1 MKATHEHEFEAQL
14 GLPEALPADEH
25 ILWQGS
31 PDWISLG
38 VEAFHLRTLA
48 IYFTLMFLLQL
59 SYISGQPGDLDIK
72 PLLITASLIAMT
84 MAALGTWAWMSA
96 KTSMYTIT
104 NKRVVMRVG
113 LVFSLTFN
121 LPLRKITAANELKKS
136 NGCSDVSLMLQKE
149 DRIAWLHLWPH
160 ARPWHVNQPE
170 PTLRCIKNGSVCA
183 DILKSAWLEVYRAEK
198 GMSMIEASHET
209 APLQSS
215 TPNNAYKP
223 EVNRR
228 DAFMNQAVQS

>member
-59 SYISGQPGDLDIK
+59 SYISGQPGELDIK

-104 NKRVVMRVG
+104 NKRVVMRIGV
-113 LVFSLTFN
+113 VFSITFN
-121 LPLRKITAANELKKS
+121 LPLKQIVSAHELHRKSKN
-136 NGCSDVSLMLQKE
+136 SDISLTLRGE

-160 ARPWHVNQPE
+160 SRPWVLNQPE
-170 PTLRCIKNGSVCA
+170 PTLRCIKNGMKCA
-183 DILKSAWLEVYRAEK
+183 EILKSAWLTMNSDIEVLASNPANVVAIHAK
-198 GMSMIEASHET
+198 DASPSNSADASQPKHSMDT
-209 APLQSS
+209 ALSVS
-215 TPNNAYKP
+215 
-223 EVNRR
+223 
-228 DAFMNQAVQS
+228 